1 MAYTICRCM
10 VYGIIHTVL
19 IILHTIL
26 DSLRVCVYYVFGI
39 NVNMMTLVLNS
50 YLLLCFKL
58 YLLESCNSLTNFSIC
73 FVIQFY
79 CEYFLIMFLVV
90 STILYSMCDPK
101 GNIREWRD
109 LFRYGIQYLHL
120 EDGTNIA
127 VGNIC
132 IPKLMSR

>member
-1 MAYTICRCM
+1 MC
-10 VYGIIHTVL
+10 L
-19 IILHTIL
+19 
-26 DSLRVCVYYVFGI
+26 GI

-73 FVIQFY
+73 LVIQFY
-79 CEYFLIMFLVV
+79 CEYLLIVFLVV